1 MFPVLVEV
9 VHLLTQAP
17 TVFARSVHFRIDDNS
32 GHFLSHALAH
42 DSDFIVVQ
50 PQSGLSEFLSADLN
64 QPGDFPVVRIAGK
77 SEVIRIS
84 CKFEI
89 VVQRIELEGE
99 IKIMQQESGDVR
111 TGHRTLRKMPVQRAE
126 FRKHDRAFSVSV
138 YLRKR
143 ARTRLYFRDGKK
155 SLTSSAMTTGRP
167 QWFSALSFMEV
178 PGSNAVAADIKLVIS
193 FLVTSASGS

>member
-1 MFPVLVEV
+1 MFIELPPFMFPVLVEV

-77 SEVIRIS
+77 GEVIRIS

-99 IKIMQQESGDVR
+99 IKIMQQEIGDVR

-126 FRKHDRAFSVSV
+126 FRKHDRGIFRFRISSEKSKNTTVFQR
-138 YLRKR
+138 RKEILDVECNDDR
-143 ARTRLYFRDGKK
+143 SAAMFFRIVLY
-155 SLTSSAMTTGRP
+155 
-167 QWFSALSFMEV
+167 
-178 PGSNAVAADIKLVIS
+178 GSPRFKC
-193 FLVTSASGS
+193 GCRRH